1 MTDIVERL
9 RQHGSDVSNW
19 AADEI
24 ERLSAWLDAATLDS
38 VCTYCGHTTSSK
50 SQAERATAMV
60 DHMLECPEHPVLKAA
75 AILADYERLRA
86 RRPVD
91 VDELREAVNACCE
104 CGGGHPSSPDEC
116 CPACEVW
123 HALTTDK
130 GASR

>member
-86 RRPVD
+86 RR
-91 VDELREAVNACCE
+91 AVVCGTCQ
-104 CGGGHPSSPDEC
+104 GGGKVRNFHGDLPSSFPYDCPDC
-116 CPACEVW
+116 GQDGCEPGVQW
-123 HALTTDK
+123 SET
-130 GASR
+130 